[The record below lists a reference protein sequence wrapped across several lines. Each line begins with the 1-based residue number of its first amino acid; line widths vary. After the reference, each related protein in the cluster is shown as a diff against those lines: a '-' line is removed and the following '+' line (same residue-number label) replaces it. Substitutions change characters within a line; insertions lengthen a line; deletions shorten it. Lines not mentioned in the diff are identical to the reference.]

1 MISTRRATLLLTLFA
16 FVILPG
22 CVTYW
27 PQTPPAPGTATTIPG
42 RVRVTRT
49 DASSVMLV
57 GVRVQG
63 DTLRGTSADARQQEV
78 AIALRDVKRVE
89 VRKQNTGATVAL
101 VLVSAAVAFAAFF
114 TYAWFT
120 TTT

>member
-1 MISTRRATLLLTLFA
+1 MARARIARLLPLLLLVA
-16 FVILPG
+16 LPG

-63 DTLRGTSADARQQEV
+63 DSLRGTSADSLRQQV
-78 AIALRDVKRVE
+78 SIALRDVKRVE

-101 VLVSAAVAFAAFF
+101 VLVSALGAFAAFVA
-114 TYAWFT
+114 YAYFT

>member
-1 MISTRRATLLLTLFA
+1 MILLRGARRFPVLFLAALLS
-16 FVILPG
+16 G

-27 PQTPPAPGTATTIPG
+27 PQTPPAPGTATAIPG
-42 RVRVTRT
+42 RVRVTRA

-63 DTLRGTSADARQQEV
+63 DSLRGTTDDARQREV

-101 VLVSAAVAFAAFF
+101 VLVSALGAFAA
-114 TYAWFT
+114 
-120 TTT
+120 